1 MIRAVIWLLLLL
13 PVAALADEPEK
24 DERKIVRV
32 KTAEQLLRAIAP
44 RTIVEIEPGEYVVTE
59 VKPFDGH
66 WIKFVTAA
74 RGVDAG
80 RQNIGN
86 EIMIRRVTGL
96 TLRAAD
102 PKNPPRILARP
113 RFALVFDITDCTGV
127 VLDNLVLGHT
137 HEGMCSAGV
146 VGVTNS
152 TDITIE
158 RCDLFGCGYEGF
170 VFKES
175 VNVLVRRSRI
185 HDCKGALAEIFA
197 CRDVVIE
204 DTTFDQN
211 HDIYDGIRIRR
222 SRDVQFKRCV
232 FTDNTVQVGGRGTL
246 FDVDGKSGPVRVRNA
261 ILRNNK
267 FRQITN
273 DNEKVVV
280 ESAA

>member
-1 MIRAVIWLLLLL
+1 MIRAALLLLLL
-13 PVAALADEPEK
+13 PVVAVADEPPV

-32 KTAEQLLRAIAP
+32 KTAEELLRAIAP
-44 RTIVEIEPGEYVVTE
+44 QTIVEIEPGEYIVTE

-80 RQNIGN
+80 RPEIGN

-102 PKNPPRILARP
+102 PKNPPRILAKP
-113 RFALVFDITDCTGV
+113 RFALVFDITGCTDV

-146 VGVTNS
+146 VGVTDS
-152 TDITIE
+152 TDVTID

-175 VNVLVRRSRI
+175 NNVRVNRSRI

-197 CRDVVIE
+197 CRGVVVE
-204 DTTFDQN
+204 DTSFDSN
-211 HDIYDGIRIRR
+211 LDIYDGIRIRR
-222 SRDVQFKRCV
+222 SHDVSFERCA
-232 FTDNTVQVGGRGTL
+232 FTNNTVQVGGRGTL

-261 ILRNNK
+261 ILRSNK

-273 DNEKVVV
+273 DIEKVAV